1 MRAVSYIFFL
11 IIFCVE
17 LAAQIDSNIE
27 NKFRLAQSYEQTA
40 QFDKA
45 ESIYRELISQQK
57 WNYQFFDALN
67 RILIKQKKYSES
79 IQLLEDRLKQ
89 TPQDINLY
97 GMLGSTY
104 YMLDSIPSAY
114 DAWERG
120 IKTNPNSFVIYRVIA
135 NYAVENRL
143 FDKAIEILMRG
154 KMFAEDPMIFSLDL
168 ANIYTANMRFE
179 DAVKEYCGMLLN
191 RPDQIGVAK
200 SRISSFIDRTTALD
214 ITIKTINNYIDEYNQ
229 PVLYDLL
236 SYCYTRAGDYENG
249 FESIVKYEELIKS
262 NGNALFTFAQDAYRN
277 RQYLPASKG
286 YKYLI
291 DNFPKLSFIPNAKI
305 AYARTLEA
313 SVDQSVVDTNNWK
326 PLNPVLQYEQSQY
339 SDVIN
344 AYDRIAKEYPGNA
357 IYAEAIYRIAEISM
371 NRLNNFQ
378 TADSLY
384 SIINEKA
391 DQSVYSILAYLSR
404 SIIAIKSGNLKKA
417 KSFLE
422 LVIQNKRS
430 EPGNLSEAYY
440 HLARI
445 NFWEGNFTSSLTAF
459 REVTKNL
466 GTDFSND
473 AIELSSLIS
482 TTKKD
487 SLNLLRYAKS
497 DLLLFQNKH
506 KEAAIEFKT
515 LADNP
520 NLFVMN
526 EFANYKLSNI
536 FISEDKFYEAISI
549 LDTLAEKSK
558 TAIFAD
564 KSTFLLANIY
574 QYGIKDIK
582 KAIDY
587 YQKVLEKYPNSLYFD
602 RARRSLNLLTT
613 NNG

>member
-1 MRAVSYIFFL
+1 MKATLYIFFL
-11 IIFCVE
+11 MVFCVE
-17 LAAQIDSNIE
+17 LTAQIDYNIE
-27 NKFRLAQSYEQTA
+27 NKFRLAQSYEQTG

-45 ESIYRELISQQK
+45 ESSYRELMNQQK

-67 RILIKQKKYSES
+67 RILIKQKKYNES
-79 IQLLEDRLKQ
+79 IQLLEDQIKQ
-89 TPQDINLY
+89 TPKDINLY

-104 YMLDSIPSAY
+104 YMLDNIPSAY
-114 DAWERG
+114 DSWERG
-120 IKTNPNSFVIYRVIA
+120 IKTDPASFVVYRVIV
-135 NYAVENRL
+135 NYAIENRL

-179 DAVKEYCGMLLN
+179 DAVKEYCSMLSK
-191 RPDQIGVAK
+191 RPDQIGIVK
-200 SRISSFIDRTTALD
+200 SRIATFIDRATASDL
-214 ITIKTINNYIDEYNQ
+214 TIKAINNCIDEYSQ
-229 PVLYDLL
+229 PALYDLL
-236 SYCYTRAGDYENG
+236 SYCYARIGDYENG
-249 FESIVKYEELIKS
+249 FEAIMKYEELIKS

-291 DNFPKLSFIPNAKI
+291 DNFPKSQFIPNAKI

-313 SVDQSVVDTNNWK
+313 SVDQSVIDTINWK
-326 PLNPVLQYEQSQY
+326 PINPVLRYERSQY
-339 SDVIN
+339 NDVIN
-344 AYDRIAKEYPGNA
+344 AYDRIAREYPGNA
-357 IYAEAIYRIAEISM
+357 IYAEALYRIAEITFK
-371 NRLNNFQ
+371 RLGDLKS
-378 TADSLY
+378 ADSLY

-391 DQSVYSILAYLSR
+391 GQSAYSSPSYLSR
-404 SIIAIKSGNLKKA
+404 SIIAIKSDSIEKA

-422 LVIQNKRS
+422 SVVQNKRS
-430 EPGNLSEAYY
+430 ERGDLSEAYY

-445 NFWEGNFTSSLTAF
+445 NFWEGNFSTSLVNF
-459 REVTKNL
+459 KEVTKNL

-482 TTKKD
+482 ATKKD
-487 SLNLLRYAKS
+487 SLNLLSYAKS
-497 DLLLFQNKH
+497 DLLLFQNKL

-520 NLFVMN
+520 NLFVIN

-536 FISEDKFYEAISI
+536 FISEDKFYEAIPI
-549 LDTLAEKSK
+549 LDSLVEKSK
-558 TAIFAD
+558 SSIFAD

-574 QYGIKDIK
+574 HYGIKNTK
-582 KAIDY
+582 KAIGY